1 MELRQLKHLVLF
13 ADTGS
18 VSEVAKLV
26 YLTQPSVTRSL
37 QSLEDEIGIEI
48 FYRERNRLFLTEAGE
63 KVVSLA
69 KKVVDDAAELQA
81 EIEGMKRLQTSLSV
95 LSIAPIPL
103 YKVASVLQ
111 GRLKQPH
118 VTRDIVTEDEAL
130 KALAEHRCDIAIIQ
144 ERRHVGIELYPLFH
158 EQILLAVPNDH
169 TLANKDEVH
178 FRDLEGSDILIFNKG
193 GFWTNF
199 VKAKMPGVRF
209 ILQDDER
216 SYWVLVK
223 NASVPYFISSH
234 MKQRTEADGTHK
246 IIPFAEESTKIRL
259 ALAVKATSERSI
271 HRTAARISRY
281 FEEERRAESGSFV

>member
-111 GRLKQPH
+111 GRLN
-118 VTRDIVTEDEAL
+118 

-144 ERRHVGIELYPLFH
+144 DRRHVGIELYPLFH

-169 TLANKDEVH
+169 ALANKDEVH